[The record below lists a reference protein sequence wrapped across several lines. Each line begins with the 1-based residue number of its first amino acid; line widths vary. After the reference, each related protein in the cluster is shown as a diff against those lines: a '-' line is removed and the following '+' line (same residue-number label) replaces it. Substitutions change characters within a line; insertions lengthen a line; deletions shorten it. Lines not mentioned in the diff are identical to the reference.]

1 MPIDLNTET
10 VLSLTKATKGLPRR
24 RRGKKPHISTL
35 YRWSTAGCRG
45 VVLET
50 VQIGGTRCTSSQALA
65 RFFRKLTQNAGLAG
79 GQSETPMRQQRRRHS
94 RVQNAIRLLE
104 REGL

>member
-1 MPIDLNTET
+1 MIDPSSET
-10 VLSLTKATKGLPRR
+10 LISLTEATKGLPRR

-50 VQIGGTRCTSSQALA
+50 IQIGGTRCTSKEALG
-65 RFFRKLTQNAGLAG
+65 RFFRKLTQNSGLES
-79 GQSETPMRQQRRRHS
+79 GQPETPLRKQRRR
-94 RVQNAIRLLE
+94 RLEIDAAMRQLE